1 MSESDSINKRMEFH
15 TVITGQGKVWNHME
29 TNQKDSCKTGGEWN
43 QKKIIIFAC
52 AGIGVYITFRYFFPL
67 VSPFLLSFCLVYLL
81 NPRLERAQ
89 KRTHIKREFLMAG
102 ILLLTVSGVLL
113 VLWAL
118 LQFAAVQAGEL
129 SRNWDGISTQVSGQ
143 IRVFLGDCCLFVED
157 KLGIDASRVEQIVLE
172 RVDIFVEEL
181 RVEFVPKLMTE
192 SWWYARKLISVGA
205 FLGVTFIASLLL
217 CRDFPEMMKRLG
229 MDKEKSRLVKTGF
242 EMLESV
248 LHLAVAFLKT
258 QGIIMLLVALV
269 CSIGLSLAKV
279 GSAVLLGCLAGILD
293 ALPFIGTGI
302 VLIPTAIWQ
311 LICGRYGTAGWC
323 VVIYLICVGVREW
336 LEPRLMG
343 EKTGIYPVFMLL
355 AVYAGVKLFGIAG
368 ILKGPLAMVVWL
380 EIVRKYGERD

>member
-1 MSESDSINKRMEFH
+1 
-15 TVITGQGKVWNHME
+15 ME

-129 SRNWDGISTQVSGQ
+129 SRNWDGISTQVSSQ
-143 IRVFLGDCCLFVED
+143 IRIFLGDCCLFVED

-248 LHLAVAFLKT
+248 LHLAVVFLKT